1 MPVRWLK
8 PSRILSI
15 ERFNDFE
22 EFRPNDVL
30 GGGKSTPLDERNFSF
45 SRAILP
51 LQDGLFVMQ
60 RSFARCVDAN
70 MGAAHGIGM
79 VIPIAF
85 HAIVNGCE
93 MDNSMIGVTRGKI
106 PTQGREQHPNTY
118 LMLRFN
124 SDMRH
129 RGWADFDMGLA
140 FYRMKAEPMQRL
152 RHAFLD
158 MFCVASGCGDV
169 RQFEA
174 LNRPIQETLLGG
186 LDTVLVPD
194 SVRRAR
200 PGSFD
205 KHRELVARL
214 DEQVDLLGS
223 VPLYSDDLAAALD
236 VSVRT
241 LQTATQA
248 VHGLSLHQYLRLKRL
263 WATRK
268 LLLTANAGL
277 SVKAAALA
285 NGFWHMGDF
294 AKGYKATFGEMPS
307 ETLTQSRSR

>member
-15 ERFNDFE
+15 EHFTDFE

-30 GGGKSTPLDERNFSF
+30 GGGTSTPLDERHFSF

-60 RSFARCVDAN
+60 RSFARRLDAD
-70 MGAAHGIGM
+70 MGAAHGIGL
-79 VIPIAF
+79 VIPIAL
-85 HAIVNGCE
+85 HVTINGCE
-93 MDNSMIGVTRGKI
+93 VDNSMIGAMRGKV
-106 PTQGREQHPNTY
+106 PTQASEQHPNTY

-140 FYRMKAEPMQRL
+140 FYRMKAAQMQRL
-152 RHAFLD
+152 RSAFLD
-158 MFCVASGCGDV
+158 MFCAASSCDDA

-186 LDTVLVPD
+186 LDIVLVPD

-205 KHRELVARL
+205 KHRKLVARL

-223 VPLYSDDLAAALD
+223 TPLYSDDLATALD

-241 LQTATQA
+241 LQSATQA
-248 VHGLSLHQYLRLKRL
+248 VHGLSLHNYLRLKRL

-268 LLLTANAGL
+268 LLLTAKAGL

-294 AKGYKATFGEMPS
+294 SKGYKAMFGEMPS
-307 ETLTQSRSR
+307 ETLIRSRSR